1 MDVHSPKQRS
11 FNMSKIRGKNTKPEI
26 LVRKW
31 LWAKG
36 FRYRLHKKE
45 LPGKPDIVLSKYN
58 AVLFI
63 HGCFWH
69 RHGCH
74 LTSTPETR
82 KEFWLSKL
90 NGNVERE
97 KRNFE
102 RLLDKGWRIG
112 VIWECVLKGK
122 KQFPEKIGSQL
133 IDWLYS
139 NLPQITLEETNNNGV
154 N

>member
-31 LWAKG
+31 LWRKG

-58 AVLFI
+58 AVLFV

-74 LTSTPETR
+74 LTATPETR
-82 KEFWLSKL
+82 KDFWLSKL

-102 RLLDKGWRIG
+102 KLLDKGWRIG
-112 VIWECVLKGK
+112 VIWECILKGK
-122 KQFPEKIGSQL
+122 TQFPEEFGNQL

-139 NLPQITLEETNNNGV
+139 DLPQISLE
-154 N
+154 

>member
-1 MDVHSPKQRS
+1 MDVHTSAQRS
-11 FNMSKIRGKNTKPEI
+11 FNMSKIKGKNTKPEI

-31 LWAKG
+31 LWRKG

-58 AVLFI
+58 AVLFV

-74 LTSTPETR
+74 LTATPETR
-82 KEFWLSKL
+82 KDFWLSKL

-102 RLLDKGWRIG
+102 KLLDKGWRIG
-112 VIWECVLKGK
+112 VIWECILKGK
-122 KQFPEKIGSQL
+122 TQFPEEFGNQL

-139 NLPQITLEETNNNGV
+139 DLPQISLE
-154 N
+154 